1 MALSQ
6 KNEYLGQ
13 SRVASNNIGIFII
26 FVLFFCVKNKTFL

>member
-13 SRVASNNIGIFII
+13 SRVAPNDIGIFIK
-26 FVLFFCVKNKTFL
+26 FVLST